1 MTPSFLF
8 IVRTDGGVA
17 ALGPLVLEG
26 GKAPFADKVNSCFV
40 HKLLFV
46 SAQKVKYVSFF
57 LCK

>member
-1 MTPSFLF
+1 MTPSVFAYRANGWRRSRPWPPRF
-8 IVRTDGGVA
+8 
-17 ALGPLVLEG
+17 EG